1 MRWWVARRH
10 EKPTL
15 PYLVEVFKQVYGK
28 TMSSAVLENDFKMTS
43 KMMPSDRNL
52 MSDVFYGAQCMT
64 KCNWEVLKTLPK
76 AEMCEFKSIS
86 HGRDAMP
93 PANFGVETYAESDA
107 DMTQAANILTSF
119 LNNTMLD
126 CNPDDLR
133 DEEEEERDAL

>member
-1 MRWWVARRH
+1 
-10 EKPTL
+10 
-15 PYLVEVFKQVYGK
+15 
-28 TMSSAVLENDFKMTS
+28 
-43 KMMPSDRNL
+43 
-52 MSDVFYGAQCMT
+52 
-64 KCNWEVLKTLPK
+64 
-76 AEMCEFKSIS
+76 
-86 HGRDAMP
+86 MP